1 MINRNEQRVLD
12 VIENDP
18 FISQKD
24 IAEELNLTRSTV
36 ATIISSLTHK
46 KYLLGRAYVV
56 NKSNNIYCIGA
67 MNVDR
72 KFNLSEKMVLQTSNP
87 AVSSVSV
94 GGVVRNIAEN
104 LGRLNYDV
112 SLFSLGGL
120 DEDFNI
126 IKTATE
132 PYVNMQHV
140 SQIPGFATGMYNA
153 ILDADGEM
161 QLAIA
166 DMEINEEM
174 SRTWISQYESILIQA
189 ELIVLDLNLPRETVE
204 YLIDLSRSHQVDLF
218 IIPVSGPKMNRL
230 PEDLTGVDWLI
241 VNQDESESFF
251 NMKVESEE
259 DFQELVDRWLAT
271 GLENVVITRGIESS
285 AYGNQKGERLNL
297 QPPVVDRV
305 VDVTGA
311 GDGYSSGIIMGHL
324 EGLSPKESIQLG
336 MTNSYHI
343 IQGETN
349 VRHELSNERLLKEKI
364 QLFEKE
370 NNKNE

>member
-1 MINRNEQRVLD
+1 MNRNERRVLK

-24 IAEELNLTRSTV
+24 IAEELGVSRSTI

-46 KYLLGRAYVV
+46 KHLLGRAYVV
-56 NKSNNIYCIGA
+56 NQPKNIYCIGA

-72 KFNLSEKMVLQTSNP
+72 KFNLTEQMFLQTSNP

-104 LGRLNYDV
+104 LGRLSYDV

-126 IKTATE
+126 IKTSTE
-132 PYVNMQHV
+132 PYTDMQHV
-140 SQIPGFATGMYNA
+140 SQIPSFATGMYNA
-153 ILDADGEM
+153 IIDVDGEM

-174 SRTWISQYESILIQA
+174 TRAWIKQYESILLHA
-189 ELIVLDLNLPRETVE
+189 ELIVLDLNLPFETVE
-204 YLIDLSRSHQVDLF
+204 YLINLARTQKVDLF
-218 IIPVSGPKMNRL
+218 VIPVSGPKMKRL
-230 PEDLTGVDWLI
+230 PKDLTGVTWLI
-241 VNQDESESFF
+241 VNEDESESYFDV
-251 NMKVESEE
+251 KVENEK
-259 DFQELVDRWLAT
+259 DFCELVDSWLST
-271 GLENVVITRGIESS
+271 GLENVVITRGIKAS
-285 AYGNQKGERLNL
+285 AYGNNKGERLIM
-297 QPPVVDRV
+297 QPPKVDKV

-311 GDGYSSGIIMGHL
+311 GDGYSAGVIMGYL
-324 EGLSPKESIQLG
+324 EGLSSKESIQLG

-343 IQGETN
+343 IQDENN
-349 VRHELSNERLLKEKI
+349 VRHNLSKEQLMKEKR

-370 NNKNE
+370 IDPS

>member
-1 MINRNEQRVLD
+1 MINANERKVLE
-12 VIENDP
+12 VIEANP

-46 KYLLGRAYVV
+46 KHLLGRAYVV
-56 NKSNNIYCIGA
+56 NRSKNIYCIGA

-72 KFNLSEKMVLQTSNP
+72 KFTLTEEMVLKTSNP

-94 GGVVRNIAEN
+94 GGVVRNIAES
-104 LGRLNYDV
+104 LGRLGYEV

-132 PYVNMQHV
+132 PYANMQHV

-153 ILDADGEM
+153 ILDHDGEM

-174 SRTWISQYESILIQA
+174 NRAWISQYESILIQA
-189 ELIVLDLNLPRETVE
+189 ELIVIDLNLPKETVE
-204 YLIDLSRSHQVDLF
+204 YLIDLGRKHQVDIF
-218 IIPVSGPKMNRL
+218 VIPVSGPKMKRL
-230 PEDLTGVDWLI
+230 PADLTGVTWLI
-241 VNQDESESFF
+241 INQDESESYFKTQVT
-251 NMKVESEE
+251 NEE
-259 DFQELVDRWLAT
+259 EFQQLVDRWLAT
-271 GLENVVITRGIESS
+271 GVENVVITRGIKKS

-297 QPPVVDRV
+297 QPPTVEKVI
-305 VDVTGA
+305 DVTGA

-343 IQGETN
+343 IQGDTN
-349 VRHELSNERLLKEKI
+349 VRHELSKERLLKEKI

-370 NNKNE
+370 N